1 MANERIISADSHV
14 AIRED
19 AVLEHLSTKYHEG
32 YKQSPLEYIQRM
44 MARAK
49 RNASAELPIGAGDKP
64 RAAAGR
70 PGAYHPTERPQDH
83 ATHGGAAGLLYPQG

>member
-14 AIRED
+14 AIREG

-32 YKQSPLEYIQRM
+32 YKQSRMEYIQRM

-49 RNASAELPIGAGDKP
+49 RKAVEFDSPPFPSPSWKIYSAM
-64 RAAAGR
+64 
-70 PGAYHPTERPQDH
+70 
-83 ATHGGAAGLLYPQG
+83 